1 MKKLPIIACL
11 ILVFTRNLNAQGKFG
26 ILTYPIPDHWEVTQ
40 VSDNLV
46 LFNPANPGCRI
57 ALFPTTQ
64 TIIDTEEEF
73 IELGSQKINELGS
86 QIFTHYP
93 VEKIEEEGW
102 IIFRTLI
109 PQTNPQYNLILMI
122 TLSNSN
128 ETTGLLYEANS
139 AACNDEIMQVLSMLD
154 IQPTPAPEPTVQ
166 DPTKP
171 HPKGKAQPMKDLRR
185 VPDPQKGKGKGKN

>member
-1 MKKLPIIACL
+1 MKTLAIACL
-11 ILVFTRNLNAQGKFG
+11 ILVLTGNLFAQNKFG
-26 ILTYPIPDHWEVTQ
+26 ILTYQIPDHWEVAE
-40 VSDNLV
+40 VSGNLV

-73 IELGSQKINELGS
+73 LELGSQKINELGS
-86 QIFTHYP
+86 QNFTHYP
-93 VEKIEEEGW
+93 VEKIEQEGW

-109 PQTNPQYNLILMI
+109 AHNNPQYNLIFMI

-128 ETTGLLYEANS
+128 ETTGFLYEANS
-139 AACNDEIMQVLSMLD
+139 AACNDEIMQVLSILD

-171 HPKGKAQPMKDLRR
+171 NPKGKAQPLKDLRR
-185 VPDPQKGKGKGKN
+185 VADPQKGKGKGKN